1 LQLFKAHRENAPSNH
16 FLPLKLALV
25 TMLFAFPLGAKN
37 DEKGNEA
44 GAFQDYGIV
53 GEVFPIQEK
62 NLVDVIQAKLLK
74 LQADGKLESYNQQVQ
89 AKVKSQIER
98 PAPVAGIVHTI
109 TPRTFTY
116 DPSISVTTDLKD
128 SHGTV
133 FHHKGERVN
142 PLEYRSMTK
151 QLLFIDGDEPIQ
163 LTWAFRM
170 LKIHPLAKII
180 FVKGAP
186 MKIMKEIGLTV
197 FFDQHGKITKK
208 LGITQVP
215 AIVIQ
220 DGKHLKIEEVKADA
234 DLLVEMRLQE
244 VNQQRSK
251 KQAA

>member
-1 LQLFKAHRENAPSNH
+1 
-16 FLPLKLALV
+16 
-25 TMLFAFPLGAKN
+25 MLFASLLDAKN
-37 DEKGNEA
+37 DEKGNDER
-44 GAFQDYGIV
+44 AFLDYGIV
-53 GEVFPIQEK
+53 GEVFSIQEK
-62 NLVDVIQAKLLK
+62 NLVEVIQAKLLK

-98 PAPVAGIVHTI
+98 PTPVDGIVHTV
-109 TPRTFTY
+109 TPKTFTY
-116 DPSISVTTDLKD
+116 DPSITVTTDLKD
-128 SHGTV
+128 THGTV

-151 QLLFIDGDEPIQ
+151 PLLFIDGDESIQ

-186 MKIMKEIGLTV
+186 LKIMNEIGLTV

-215 AIVIQ
+215 AIVTQ

-234 DLLVEMRLQE
+234 DQLVEMRLQE
-244 VNQQRSK
+244 VDQQRSK

>member
-1 LQLFKAHRENAPSNH
+1 MLLFKAHREKASSNH

-25 TMLFAFPLGAKN
+25 TMLFASHLGAEN
-37 DEKGNEA
+37 DDR
-44 GAFQDYGIV
+44 AFADYGIV

-98 PAPVAGIVHTI
+98 PTPVAGIVHTI

-116 DPSISVTTDLKD
+116 DPSITVTTDLKD

-133 FHHKGERVN
+133 FHHKGEQVN

-151 QLLFIDGDEPIQ
+151 QLLFIDGDESIQ

-220 DGKHLKIEEVKADA
+220 EEKHLKIEEVKADA

-244 VNQQRSK
+244 AHQQSLK